1 MEVDHDDLGRSRSDT
16 CLSLHFARK
25 LQGAVIALEATMNTI
40 ILLAFLF
47 VIAGVFIYLGTI
59 YNGLVAIKNDI
70 DKAWANIDVLLKQRH
85 DELSK
90 LLDVTKGYANFERD
104 TLTKITQARSQYQQA
119 TTIDQK
125 AQADQSMT
133 SALRGFFAVAENYPD
148 LKANANFQ
156 QLEQRITALEN
167 QIADRREFYNDSVN
181 TYNIRIQQVP
191 DTFVAAFMRLTP
203 RMMLKIDDADKTD
216 VAMSFGAGQ

>member
-1 MEVDHDDLGRSRSDT
+1 
-16 CLSLHFARK
+16 
-25 LQGAVIALEATMNTI
+25 MNTV

-47 VIAGVFIYLGTI
+47 AIAGFFGYLVTL

-90 LLDVTKGYANFERD
+90 LLDVTKGYAEFERD
-104 TLTKITQARSQYQQA
+104 TLTKITQARSQYSQA
-119 TTIDQK
+119 VTFDQK

-148 LKANANFQ
+148 LKANSNFM
-156 QLEQRITALEN
+156 QLEQRITQLEN
-167 QIADRREFYNDSVN
+167 QITDRREFYNDSVN
-181 TYNIRIQQVP
+181 TFNIRIQQVP

-203 RMMLKIDDADKTD
+203 RTLLKVDEADKTD
-216 VAMSFGAGQ
+216 VQMSFAQGK